1 MLNSRRTD
9 LTQIISIETKARA
22 RYSTFVLDQAATF
35 CLEDI
40 QEINESP
47 RNTIYPYTFF
57 IIKTTCQFESQQPT
71 IFIETNLCKKHV
83 SKSLCEIIRSFQ
95 LLLDV
100 HKEHIRTSK
109 AMLGPVSTQYCNAP
123 TKLLQVEGFTK
134 GVSSSLDKMVPAFIR
149 VLTIWEES
157 KPNFLSKSLA
167 YFC

>member
-1 MLNSRRTD
+1 MPINHKIFHSGMKNRFVVRNGALILSKQHEGDGCKAMLNSRRTD

-22 RYSTFVLDQAATF
+22 RYSTFVLDQATTF

-83 SKSLCEIIRSFQ
+83 SKSLCEIIRSF
-95 LLLDV
+95 
-100 HKEHIRTSK
+100 
-109 AMLGPVSTQYCNAP
+109 
-123 TKLLQVEGFTK
+123 
-134 GVSSSLDKMVPAFIR
+134 
-149 VLTIWEES
+149 
-157 KPNFLSKSLA
+157 
-167 YFC
+167 